1 VWENAGEGSGTKED
15 SRVITGLIVVFILS
29 QLTASRLEDG
39 TRARVMTL
47 GVTAMGLQRHVDLR
61 VSPIR

>member
-1 VWENAGEGSGTKED
+1 VWENAGVGSGTKED
-15 SRVITGLIVVFILS
+15 PRVITGLIVVFILS
-29 QLTASRLEDG
+29 QLMALLEDG